1 MASRQWTLESEGG
14 AREGSPI
21 PACIQTSE
29 VKQVPFLQGFSG
41 PSLLQRDPGR
51 SQVGKVSRTS
61 AGSPSGVN
69 VERGDRSSA
78 LQRQH
83 RHSGRLL
90 TVLGASEKWLSQ
102 EEATPKEGL
111 SEVQRLMS

>member
-1 MASRQWTLESEGG
+1 M
-14 AREGSPI
+14 
-21 PACIQTSE
+21 
-29 VKQVPFLQGFSG
+29 K
-41 PSLLQRDPGR
+41 
-51 SQVGKVSRTS
+51 
-61 AGSPSGVN
+61 